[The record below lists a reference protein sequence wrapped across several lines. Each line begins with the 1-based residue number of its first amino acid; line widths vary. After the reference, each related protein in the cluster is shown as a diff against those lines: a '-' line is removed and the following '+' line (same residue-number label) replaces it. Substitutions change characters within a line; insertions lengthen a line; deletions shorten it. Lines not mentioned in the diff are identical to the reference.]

1 MDGLLS
7 KLIRAFGVSGHEEVV
22 RNTIIEELGKL
33 HIDYTLDKMGNL
45 IVALNRN
52 EEGKQNSKRY
62 MFTAH
67 MDSIGMICTYIDSKG
82 FCRMGALGGFKPANM
97 VNNFVQFENGI
108 LGRIGIEKDGGDIED
123 LFVDI
128 GVNNRETALEKIKEG
143 HVASIN
149 GYVLENKDFLIGPN
163 LDNRVGCYILLK
175 TIERIVENKELLSN
189 LNKELYFV
197 FTAQNNLGGRGARAA
212 AYAIEP
218 EYCIVVDMEG
228 TKDCIGAKG
237 KLELSKGPAI
247 KIMDRTLIMHHEIK
261 EIIEEAANKMGL
273 DINHFVGEDA
283 SEGGTIHKEIDGV
296 KTGTLCIPC
305 RYLNT
310 NEEMVSFK
318 DIELTKELLFSML

>member
-1 MDGLLS
+1 MDELLNR
-7 KLIRAFGVSGHEEVV
+7 LITAFGVSGHEDAV
-22 RNTIIEELGKL
+22 RNIVIEDLERLHVNYTI
-33 HIDYTLDKMGNL
+33 DKMGNL
-45 IVALNRN
+45 IVALNNNKER
-52 EEGKQNSKRY
+52 EQNNKKY

-97 VNNFVQFENGI
+97 VNNFVQFENGV

-128 GVNNRETALEKIKEG
+128 AVNNREEALEKIKEG

-149 GYVLENKDFLIGPN
+149 GYVLENEDLIIAPN

-175 TIERIVENKELLSN
+175 TIEKLVENKELLSN

-197 FTAQNNLGGRGARAA
+197 FTTQNNLGGRGARAA

-218 EYCIVVDMEG
+218 EYCIVVDMEE

-283 SEGGTIHKEIDGV
+283 SEGGSIHKQVDGV

-305 RYLNT
+305 RYLHT

-318 DIELTKELLFSML
+318 DIELTRELIINML